1 MSDIDMLY
9 VIDDKANED
18 TEIGVLRWLVTTD
31 EDGEDCEQEVARFTK
46 ETDAEQFVAMKTE
59 R

>member
-1 MSDIDMLY
+1 MLY
-9 VIDDKANED
+9 VIDDLANED
-18 TEIGVLRWLVTTD
+18 RELGLLRWLVSTD
-31 EDGEDCEQEVARFTK
+31 ETGEDYYQEVARFNK

>member
-1 MSDIDMLY
+1 MMELY

-18 TEIGVLRWLVTTD
+18 MEAGILRWLVTTD
-31 EDGEDCEQEVARFTK
+31 EDGEDYDMEVARFTK

>member
-1 MSDIDMLY
+1 MLY
-9 VIDDKANED
+9 VIDDFANED
-18 TEIGVLRWLVTTD
+18 METGVLRWLVTTD
-31 EDGEDCEQEVARFTK
+31 EEGEDFEQEVARFRK

>member
-1 MSDIDMLY
+1 MLY
-9 VIDDKANED
+9 VIDDKMNED
-18 TEIGVLRWLVTTD
+18 MESGILRWLVTTD
-31 EDGEDCEQEVARFTK
+31 EDGEDFEQEVARFTK